1 MMDNLTVN
9 RDFDQR
15 LILIDGHALI
25 YRAYHAF
32 PDLSTPEGVLVNAVY
47 GFSRILLRVIRDFK
61 PKYLGVAFDHK
72 APTNRSKQYAEY
84 KANRPPMPDDL
95 RPQIQIIKDFV
106 DTLNIPNFELAGYE
120 ADDLIGTISN
130 QIEMENPET
139 PVLIVTGDKDLLQL
153 VNDQTRV
160 FIPSQSRFTK
170 DTEYNAETV
179 EVKLKLTPDQVV
191 DFKALR
197 GDPSDNIPGVAGIGE
212 KTATRLLARYKN
224 LDKILDVALGGGD
237 GELVKG
243 AVLQK
248 LQDGVEIAK
257 LSRELAT
264 VDRNVPIEFLLKNCR
279 LQDYDKTKA
288 VEFCKKL
295 EFRSLIPLLPQDSF
309 EEQVQNSLF

>member
-1 MMDNLTVN
+1 MT
-9 RDFDQR
+9 RDSAQR
-15 LILIDGHALI
+15 LVLVDGHAII

-32 PDLSTPEGVLVNAVY
+32 PELITSDGVLVNAVY
-47 GFSRILLRVIRDFK
+47 GFSRILLKVIRDFK

-106 DTLNIPNFELAGYE
+106 ETLNIPEFELAGYE
-120 ADDLIGTISN
+120 ADDLIGTISQKVEKN
-130 QIEMENPET
+130 KNEIPI
-139 PVLIVTGDKDLLQL
+139 LIVTGDKDLLQL
-153 VNDQTRV
+153 VSDQTRV

-179 EVKLKLTPDQVV
+179 QAKLKLTPEQVV

-212 KTATRLLARYKN
+212 KTACRLLERYHD
-224 LDKILDVALGGGD
+224 LDKVLEVALAGGD
-237 GELVKG
+237 GELIKG

-248 LQDGVEIAK
+248 LQDGVDIAK

-264 VDRNVPIEFLLKNCR
+264 VDRQVPIEFNLKDSR
-279 LQDYDKTKA
+279 VRDYDKTKA
-288 VEFCKKL
+288 VEFCKKF
-295 EFRSLIPLLPQDSF
+295 EFNSLISLLPQDSF
-309 EEQVQNSLF
+309 EEKVQNSLF

>member
-1 MMDNLTVN
+1 MTTM
-9 RDFDQR
+9 RDPAQR
-15 LILIDGHALI
+15 LVLIDGHALI

-61 PKYLGVAFDHK
+61 PQYLGVAFDHK
-72 APTNRSKQYAEY
+72 APTNRSKQYVEY

-106 DTLNIPNFELAGYE
+106 DTLSIPNFELAGYE
-120 ADDLIGTISN
+120 ADDLIGTISK
-130 QIEMENPET
+130 QIETENNEI

-153 VNDQTRV
+153 VTDQTRV
-160 FIPSQSRFTK
+160 FIPSQSKFTK
-170 DTEYNAETV
+170 DTEYNPETV
-179 EVKLKLTPDQVV
+179 LAKLQLTPAQVV

-197 GDPSDNIPGVAGIGE
+197 GDPSDNIPGIAGIGQ
-212 KTATRLLARYKN
+212 KTACRLLAKYQTLGEILEVAKN
-224 LDKILDVALGGGD
+224 GGD
-237 GELVKG
+237 GEIIKG

-248 LQDGVEIAK
+248 LQDGVEVAW

-264 VDRNVPIEFLLKNCR
+264 VDRSVPIDFKLKSCR
-279 LQDYDKTKA
+279 LKDYDKTKA

>member
-1 MMDNLTVN
+1 MTTM
-9 RDFDQR
+9 RDPAQR

-61 PKYLGVAFDHK
+61 PQYLGVAFDHK
-72 APTNRSKQYAEY
+72 APTNRSKQYVEY

-120 ADDLIGTISN
+120 ADDLIGTISK
-130 QIEMENPET
+130 QIETENDEI

-153 VNDQTRV
+153 VTDQTRV
-160 FIPSQSRFTK
+160 FIPSQSKFTK

-179 EVKLKLTPDQVV
+179 QAKLQLTPAQVV

-197 GDPSDNIPGVAGIGE
+197 GDPSDNIPGIAGIGQ
-212 KTATRLLARYKN
+212 KTACRLLAKYQN
-224 LDKILDVALGGGD
+224 LDEILTAAKNGGD
-237 GELVKG
+237 GEIIKG

-248 LQDGVEIAK
+248 LQDGVEVAW

-264 VDRNVPIEFLLKNCR
+264 VDRSVPIDFKLKNCR
-279 LQDYDKTKA
+279 LKDYDKTKA